1 MNYFQRGS
9 LIAVPARRMAAGYVV
24 LSIGVLVAISGGT
37 WDVTNHL
44 LNRPETFFSP
54 PHAVLYTGAGTA
66 VVGAAFV
73 LSASRAEKRRDFPA
87 KVALVGIA
95 LLVSAGPVDFGWHSV
110 FGLDGLLSP
119 PHAVLVSG
127 MVMSGAGAMI
137 GLVYTWPRIEQ
148 RALPKAL
155 IVLGMLPVWVASA
168 GAVHMFSLPFSN
180 TDYFDFNPY
189 PQAAVALATLAF
201 PLITSAVLVAASRLA
216 AGKFGTL
223 SALAGAFVV
232 VGMLTSIVP
241 NEALYPTIPFY
252 ISTIIPLVA
261 ADAVLSRWKSQKAA
275 LVAGAIAGLA
285 FYVLYFPL
293 ITHTYNEV
301 LSPERPV
308 WASLTAIIYFE
319 ESQVVFPLV
328 AVPAAAMGV
337 LGAIVGQ
344 KAVERAEVSL
354 LK

>member
-1 MNYFQRGS
+1 
-9 LIAVPARRMAAGYVV
+9 MAAGYIV

-66 VVGAAFV
+66 VAGAVLV
-73 LSASRAEKRRDFPA
+73 LSASRAEKRRDFSV
-87 KVALVGIA
+87 KVAIAGIA
-95 LLVSAGPVDFGWHSV
+95 PLMSAGPVDFGWHSI

-127 MVMSGAGAMI
+127 MVASSMGAMI
-137 GLVYTWPRIEQ
+137 GLIYTWPRIEQ
-148 RALPKAL
+148 RALPRTL

-180 TDYFDFNPY
+180 TDYFNFNPY

-201 PLITSAVLVAASRLA
+201 PQITAAVLVAASRLA
-216 AGKFGTL
+216 ARKFGAL
-223 SALAGAFVV
+223 SVLAGAFIVI
-232 VGMLTSIVP
+232 GMLTSIAP
-241 NEALYPTIPFY
+241 NEALYSTIPFY
-252 ISTIIPLVA
+252 VSAAVPLVA
-261 ADAVLSRWKSQKAA
+261 ADAILSRWKSQKAV
-275 LVAGAIAGLA
+275 LVAGAIAGVA

-293 ITHTYNEV
+293 ITHTYNEA
-301 LSPERPV
+301 LSPERRV
-308 WASLTAIIYFE
+308 WASLTAIIYFD
-319 ESQVVFPLV
+319 ESQAVFPLV
-328 AVPAAAMGV
+328 AAPAAAMGV
-337 LGAIVGQ
+337 LGAIAGQ
-344 KAVERAEVSL
+344 RMVQRAEVSM

>member
-1 MNYFQRGS
+1 
-9 LIAVPARRMAAGYVV
+9 MAAGYVV

-54 PHAVLYTGAGTA
+54 PHAVLYAGAGTA

-73 LSASRAEKRRDFPA
+73 LSASRAEKKIEFPA
-87 KVALVGIA
+87 RMAIIGIA
-95 LLVSAGPVDFGWHSV
+95 LLVSAGPVDFGWHSA

-127 MVMSGAGAMI
+127 MVASAVGAMS
-137 GLVYTWPRIEQ
+137 GLVYAWPKMGQ
-148 RALPKAL
+148 GALPKAL

-168 GAVHMFSLPFSN
+168 GAVHMFSLPFSKA
-180 TDYFDFNPY
+180 YFDFNPY
-189 PQAAVALATLAF
+189 PQAAAALATLAF
-201 PLITSAVLVAASRLA
+201 PLITAAVLASASRLA

-223 SALAGAFVV
+223 SALAGSFIV
-232 VGMLTSIVP
+232 VGMLTSIAP
-241 NEALYPTIPFY
+241 NEALHATMPFY
-252 ISTIIPLVA
+252 VSAAIPLVA
-261 ADAVLSRWKSQKAA
+261 ADAVLSRWRSQKAV
-275 LVAGAIAGLA
+275 LFAGAIAGLA

-301 LSPERPV
+301 VSPERPV
-308 WASLTAIIYFE
+308 WASLTAMIYFE
-319 ESQVVFPLV
+319 EAQAVFPLV
-328 AVPAAAMGV
+328 AAPAAAMGV

-344 KAVERAEVSL
+344 KMVQRAEVAL

>member
-1 MNYFQRGS
+1 
-9 LIAVPARRMAAGYVV
+9 MAAGYVV
-24 LSIGVLVAISGGT
+24 LSVGVLVAISGGT

-66 VVGAAFV
+66 VAGAALV
-73 LSASRAEKRRDFPA
+73 LSASRAEKRRDFPVKMA
-87 KVALVGIA
+87 IVGIA
-95 LLVSAGPVDFGWHSV
+95 LLVSAGPVDFGWHSI

-127 MVMSGAGAMI
+127 MVISSIGAMI
-137 GLVYTWPRIEQ
+137 GVIYTWPRIEQ
-148 RALPKAL
+148 RALSKAL

-180 TDYFDFNPY
+180 TDYFNFNPN
-189 PQAAVALATLAF
+189 PQAAVALATLTF
-201 PLITSAVLVAASRLA
+201 PLITAAVLVAASRLA
-216 AGKFGTL
+216 ARKFGAL
-223 SALAGAFVV
+223 SALVGAFII
-232 VGMLTSIVP
+232 VGMLTSIAP
-241 NEALYPTIPFY
+241 NEALYITIPFY
-252 ISTIIPLVA
+252 VSAAIPLVA
-261 ADAVLSRWKSQKAA
+261 ADAILSRWKSQRAV

-293 ITHTYNEV
+293 ITHTYNEA
-301 LSPERPV
+301 LSPERRV

-319 ESQVVFPLV
+319 ELQVVLPLV
-328 AVPAAAMGV
+328 AAPAAAMGV
-337 LGAIVGQ
+337 LGAIASQ
-344 KAVERAEVSL
+344 KMVQRGEVSL